1 MTPISTLICT
11 DTESAISNAIHRNAA
26 GCMTLNHHTKLRREA
41 SAATICAGV
50 SPACFWGT

>member
-1 MTPISTLICT
+1 MTPISTLIGA
-11 DTESAISNAIHRNAA
+11 DTENAISNAIGRHAPR
-26 GCMTLNHHTKLRREA
+26 CMILNHRTKLRREA

>member
-1 MTPISTLICT
+1 MTPISTLIGAA
-11 DTESAISNAIHRNAA
+11 TENEISNATRRHAVR
-26 GCMTLNHHTKLRREA
+26 CMVLNHRTKLRREA